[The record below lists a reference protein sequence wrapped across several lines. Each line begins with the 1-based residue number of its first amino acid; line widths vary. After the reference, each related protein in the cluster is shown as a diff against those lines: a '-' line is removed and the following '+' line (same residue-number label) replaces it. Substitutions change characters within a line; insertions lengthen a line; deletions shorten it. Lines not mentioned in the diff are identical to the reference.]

1 MYNYFIIFKPK
12 NEDEYRM
19 YTNQIFTTDKDGEE
33 FALKSLGKKKQS
45 IKLLSITVKTL
56 KTIGTSYRDC

>member
-33 FALKSLGKKKQS
+33 FALKSLGKK
-45 IKLLSITVKTL
+45 IKYKVVEYNSKNIKD
-56 KTIGTSYRDC
+56 YWN

>member
-33 FALKSLGKKKQS
+33 FALQRFVKK
-45 IKLLSITVKTL
+45 ITYKVVEYNSKNF
-56 KTIGTSYRDC
+56 KDYWK